1 MGNLRLF
8 IRIGIPVFYVCFFF
22 IKKISV
28 LKAFFF
34 ALLDNFM
41 IQEIHISVYCLT
53 L

>member
-1 MGNLRLF
+1 MFGL
-8 IRIGIPVFYVCFFF
+8 YFF
-22 IKKISV
+22 KKIIV
-28 LKAFFF
+28 PKGLFFF